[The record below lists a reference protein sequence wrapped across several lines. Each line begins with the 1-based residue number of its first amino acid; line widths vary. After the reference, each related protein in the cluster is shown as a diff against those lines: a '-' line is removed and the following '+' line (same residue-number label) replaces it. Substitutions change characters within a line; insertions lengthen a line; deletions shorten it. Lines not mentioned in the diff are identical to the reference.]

1 MTGVTQIIGNVRP
14 DNDALYQL
22 IETLGRLGVQATHPP
37 MEELFIINSQHP
49 AWHHYDTQ
57 LAVYESIA
65 EAPFHIIFNEGEIN
79 EEIGRQIVFAMLK
92 NRPILMTGAPAFSK
106 KLSPF
111 FRDLITAKMQ
121 LFHSMK
127 LPELE
132 TEEMQTLLG
141 HLGPQ
146 DYGLTESE
154 RVLINSRVKAH
165 FRRLLEEARDIYVEK

>member
-22 IETLGRLGVQATHPP
+22 IETLGKLGVRATHPP
-37 MEELFIINSQHP
+37 MEELFIINSKHP
-49 AWHHYDTQ
+49 AWHHYDTE

-65 EAPFHIIFNEGEIN
+65 DAPFHIIFNQGEID
-79 EEIGRQIVFAMLK
+79 EEIGRQIAFAMLK

-106 KLSPF
+106 KISPF
-111 FRDLITAKMQ
+111 LCELITKKMQ
-121 LFHSMK
+121 QFHSMK

-132 TEEMQTLLG
+132 TEEMETLIG

-146 DYGLTESE
+146 DYKLTDSE

-165 FRRLLEEARDIYVEK
+165 FRRLLEEARDIYVER

>member
-1 MTGVTQIIGNVRP
+1 MTGITQIIGNVRP
-14 DNDALYQL
+14 DNDALFQL
-22 IETLGRLGVQATHPP
+22 IETLGRLGVQASHPP

-57 LAVYESIA
+57 LDVYESIA
-65 EAPFHIIFNEGEIN
+65 QAPFHIVFNEGKIN
-79 EEIGRQIVFAMLK
+79 EEIGRQIAFAMLK
-92 NRPILMTGAPAFSK
+92 DRPILMTGAPHFDG

-111 FRDLITAKMQ
+111 FRDLITAKMP
-121 LFHSMK
+121 LFHSIK

-132 TEEMQTLLG
+132 KEEMKQLLG

-146 DYGLTESE
+146 DYSLTDSE

-165 FRRLLEEARDIYVEK
+165 FRRLLEEARDIYVEA